1 MTYYEKLKQFN
12 EISDR
17 LNRLR
22 IQYKTTIDWDI
33 KQMILDEIYNLT
45 FRLKK
50 LEKELSQDIEK
61 DDYTMALDMLKGI
74 EI

>member
-1 MTYYEKLKQFN
+1 MTYYEKLTQLN

-17 LNRLR
+17 LKRLK
-22 IQYKTTIDWDI
+22 IQYHNTLDWDI

-50 LEKELSQDIEK
+50 LEKELNQDIEK
-61 DDYTMALDMLKGI
+61 DDYTMALDMLKI
-74 EI
+74 KEF